1 MATSNQ
7 PHLDAIVELAE
18 SIARSNPDCADRAMQ
33 IVTLVGE
40 LDGSAPDAA
49 DVEDAIDA
57 GTDGDLSDA
66 QLRNAA
72 AEVRRALQTRR
83 S

>member
-1 MATSNQ
+1 MAHSNQ

-18 SIARSNPDCADRAMQ
+18 SIARSSPDCADRAMQ
-33 IVTLVGE
+33 IVRLVGD
-40 LDGSAPDAA
+40 LDSTAPDAA

-72 AEVRRALQTRR
+72 SLVRRAMQPR
-83 S
+83 